1 MKPGVFPVYLISMTN
16 GETLAETSLEYCE
29 ELYVQKNL
37 VKKPG
42 AFGSGKR
49 EDGSSDGGASG
60 DGASGGRSSGGGSS
74 REGTGGS
81 GASGD
86 GTGGTGDGGCGG
98 KGCGTYSGGATGC
111 QYRRDACQPGSDRV
125 SKLCEL
131 IQKCSVGIQRQEPS
145 ATQNKACTE
154 AEEDLEDDQLLCTQ
168 ESNENYFADT
178 EDCSSVSSETNSALS
193 DLESGHESLSELT
206 AVHNVSTA
214 IQKKASEA
222 MDMLQLEMRR
232 VVGKV
237 GR

>member
-49 EDGSSDGGASG
+49 EDGSSDGGASR

-111 QYRRDACQPGSDRV
+111 QYRRGETQTFKTIRLFTHIMTNEK
-125 SKLCEL
+125 SK
-131 IQKCSVGIQRQEPS
+131 SG
-145 ATQNKACTE
+145 
-154 AEEDLEDDQLLCTQ
+154 
-168 ESNENYFADT
+168 FADFFR
-178 EDCSSVSSETNSALS
+178 
-193 DLESGHESLSELT
+193 ELGII
-206 AVHNVSTA
+206 N
-214 IQKKASEA
+214 
-222 MDMLQLEMRR
+222 R
-232 VVGKV
+232 VIS
-237 GR
+237 